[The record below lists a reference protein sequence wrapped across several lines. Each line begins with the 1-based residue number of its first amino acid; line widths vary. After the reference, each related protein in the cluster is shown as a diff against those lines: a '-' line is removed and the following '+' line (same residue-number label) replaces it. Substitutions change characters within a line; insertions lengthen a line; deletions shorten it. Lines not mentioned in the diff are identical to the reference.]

1 MSHARLM
8 SALLA
13 LALAGGWGWQPA
25 AAQGIEPVKKA
36 ADAKASKSSKSAKA
50 EKAGKSGD
58 GNAHDPEAANRALEG
73 GIKSYSSGK
82 YEPAV
87 AALSTA
93 LTSGGLPSQKVAKA
107 LYYRGLSYRKQG
119 KSAQAIA
126 DLKSALWLKGGLT
139 DSERAE
145 AAAQHAAAYKE
156 AGLGEAPVV
165 EHTAAAEPAAAA
177 IPAPPA
183 KASPGSWQATTATAA
198 APSHALA
205 ASGASAS
212 APAAS
217 TGSGIGGFFSGLF
230 GSGGQAAAPPSA
242 APAPPV
248 TTASTGP
255 VPQVSTWVEST
266 SVEQARS
273 SKAKSS
279 EAVKSKAADAR
290 NRVAKAAAAP
300 KAGKF
305 RLEVGTT
312 TSRDEAENVARR
324 LKAEHAADLAS
335 REPQIDEGKFG
346 ASKYYRVGIGPYA
359 TADEPGRLCAA
370 LKAKGVDCLVVT
382 R

>member
-13 LALAGGWGWQPA
+13 LALAGGWAWQPA

-36 ADAKASKSSKSAKA
+36 AGAKASKSAKA

-58 GNAHDPEAANRALEG
+58 GNAHDPEAASRALEG

-93 LTSGGLPSQKVAKA
+93 IASGGLPSQKVAKA

-119 KSAQAIA
+119 KQAQAIA

-139 DSERAE
+139 DSERAD

-165 EHTAAAEPAAAA
+165 DHTAAAEPMATALPAA
-177 IPAPPA
+177 PA
-183 KASPGSWQATTATAA
+183 KVSPGSWQATTATAP

-212 APAAS
+212 ATPAS
-217 TGSGIGGFFSGLF
+217 SGSGIGGFFSSLF
-230 GSGGQAAAPPSA
+230 GGGSQAAAPP
-242 APAPPV
+242 PAPPVVPV

-266 SVEQARS
+266 SVNEARS
-273 SKAKSS
+273 SKAKSA
-279 EAVKSKAADAR
+279 ETAKSKPADAHT
-290 NRVAKAAAAP
+290 RVAKAAAP

-359 TADEPGRLCAA
+359 TADEPGRLCAV